1 MSDILSIKNLSV
13 VYKTSNRET
22 SALKSININFR
33 SHEIAAIVGESGSGK
48 STMGLAIMK
57 LISDPGKITS
67 GEVIYHGDQD
77 IDIMGLDAGE
87 LRRFRWK
94 TISMV
99 FQASM
104 NSLNP
109 VTRVRDQFM
118 DTFAA
123 HSMKQD
129 DKMIDFLL
137 EHSGLS
143 NNVKNMYPNQ
153 LSGGMKQRV
162 NIALALACN
171 PKILIADEPTT
182 ALDVVVQREILEY
195 LASLKNKLN
204 LTIIFITHDISLAS
218 MVADR
223 MFIFYDGRVIESG
236 DTEEIINNPLHPYT
250 KKLLSLI
257 ISLKSVNNLKF
268 YMPDKKNYNKSN
280 SGCSYYNNCPIR
292 SSACLKYDYHEIINN
307 NHMVKCINVD
317 KVINNV

>member
-1 MSDILSIKNLSV
+1 MNEILSIKNLSV

-22 SALKSININFR
+22 DALKSVNINLMKNQ
-33 SHEIAAIVGESGSGK
+33 ITAVVGESGSGK

-57 LISDPGKITS
+57 LISAPGKITS
-67 GEVIYHGDQD
+67 GDIIYHGEQD
-77 IDIMGLDAGE
+77 INIMNLSGGE

-109 VTRVRDQFM
+109 VTRIRAQFM
-118 DTFAA
+118 DTFEA

-129 DKMIDFLL
+129 DKLIDFLL
-137 EHSGLS
+137 EHAGLPS
-143 NNVKNMYPNQ
+143 NVQNMYPNQ

-162 NIALALACN
+162 NIALSLACN
-171 PKILIADEPTT
+171 PSVLIADEPTT
-182 ALDVVVQREILEY
+182 ALDVVVQREILQY

-223 MFIFYDGRVIESG
+223 MLIFYDGRIIESG
-236 DTEEIINNPLHPYT
+236 SADDIINNPLHPYT
-250 KKLLSLI
+250 KKLLSLVI
-257 ISLKSVNNLKF
+257 DLKAEKKLISEEIAEKI
-268 YMPDKKNYNKSN
+268 YNKN
-280 SGCSYYNNCPIR
+280 AGGCSYYNNCPIR
-292 SSACLKYDYHEIINN
+292 SELCLKYDYFEIIKND
-307 NHMVKCINVD
+307 HMVKCRNIS
-317 KVINNV
+317 KR

>member
-1 MSDILSIKNLSV
+1 MNEILTIKNLSV

-22 SALKSININFR
+22 KALKSINIDFKK
-33 SHEIAAIVGESGSGK
+33 HEIAAIVGESGSGK

-57 LISDPGKITS
+57 LISDPGKVTS
-67 GEVIYHGDQD
+67 GDIIYHDDED
-77 IDIMGLDAGE
+77 INIMNISGGE

-109 VTRVRDQFM
+109 VMRIRDQFM
-118 DTFAA
+118 DTFEA

-129 DKMIDFLL
+129 DKLLDFLL
-137 EHSGLS
+137 EHAGLS
-143 NNVKNMYPNQ
+143 SDVKNMYPNQ

-162 NIALALACN
+162 NIALALACG

-182 ALDVVVQREILEY
+182 ALDVVVQKEILEY
-195 LASLKNKLN
+195 LVSLKNKLN

-236 DTEEIINNPLHPYT
+236 NTDDIIKNPLHPYT
-250 KKLLSLI
+250 KRLLSLVI
-257 ISLKSVNNLKF
+257 DPNSVKTFNSNINTEKI
-268 YMPDKKNYNKSN
+268 YNKN
-280 SGCSYYNNCPIR
+280 NTGCSYYSNCPVR
-292 SSACLKYDYHEIINN
+292 LDACLKYNYHEIINN
-307 NHMVKCINVD
+307 DHMVKCINV
-317 KVINNV
+317 NNGDRYA